1 MMPILPANAVS
12 SVLPFLVIRLLA
24 LRDNA
29 VKNDMDVPFFFFALL
44 ALLFSVTLLSV
55 GSYGM
60 VSSVTL
66 PSKSLTIR
74 DEYFS
79 ASSGL

>member
-1 MMPILPANAVS
+1 MIPILPANAVS

-44 ALLFSVTLLSV
+44 AHTAW
-55 GSYGM
+55 YH
-60 VSSVTL
+60 
-66 PSKSLTIR
+66 P
-74 DEYFS
+74 
-79 ASSGL
+79 